1 MFDFNCKTAFLFS
14 KTFSYRYSLKQNLGN
29 VKQSRAQ
36 LFCGCLHSPK
46 SLSAVFAK
54 THAKPLALFE
64 VCCGSQ
70 LSWWWPSRDL
80 WNYMWA
86 IMAERVVGRDT
97 IRNRRGTGKT
107 NILQREG
114 YSLTSEDYHSPNA
127 TKTLVKSVELLF
139 LFVLAWG
146 RWITPVMPSTWCPL
160 LSSALVWELL
170 YISSALAWNK
180 SLSPMSN
187 TICKT
192 LVASK
197 LWLPYQ
203 GWAKVW
209 GWEKL
214 SLSQGDTHKT
224 AGSNGLQRAFFHIPK
239 NCFSSKW
246 YESPCHQ
253 QILHAKRCGKSKM
266 KWRQSLCSHT
276 YNLRAMRLRFWQH
289 FWCLG
294 FFLPSTK
301 Q

>member
-224 AGSNGLQRAFFHIPK
+224 GELDLMDSKEHFSTFQKTAFQA
-239 NCFSSKW
+239 SD
-246 YESPCHQ
+246 
-253 QILHAKRCGKSKM
+253 
-266 KWRQSLCSHT
+266 T
-276 YNLRAMRLRFWQH
+276 NLRVINRYFMQNAVENPKWNEGRVFAHTLTI
-289 FWCLG
+289 LG
-294 FFLPSTK
+294 LWD
-301 Q
+301 